1 LVGAQARARC
11 RRSRI
16 SCGVWDRRSGKRLA
30 GSLATRTWVSGP
42 RPRDRR
48 LPGRSHSSEQRLRPR
63 PHTLCRRT
71 RCSTADWSAGACSSC
86 SGRRNE
92 HSFEPERRS
101 SGRPLCCAAPSI
113 QVLRLPLLDQ
123 PRAACPRPLEEHAAR
138 VSGADRGRPL
148 PGTAA
153 LGRLG
158 RDYDGQRKRAGPVRA
173 HVPRPNPQPPR
184 RGPRHSGG
192 CVKRRPLAHSRHLSR
207 DPCTG
212 RNARGGRH
220 VGGRRFG
227 RLPGRGESDA
237 PSLTCGMPVCPEK
250 EAERPNPAPAP
261 LDGRRSSYRL
271 GGRRSK
277 RHTAGPPGRLGG
289 EPGQCQQDQR
299 QDEQHEVEAPPHQ

>member
-1 LVGAQARARC
+1 MVGAQARARC

-30 GSLATRTWVSGP
+30 GSLAPRTCVSGP
-42 RPRDRR
+42 RSRDRR
-48 LPGRSHSSEQRLRPR
+48 IPRWTPSSERRLRPG
-63 PHTLCRRT
+63 PDTVCGRT

-92 HSFEPERRS
+92 HSFEPERGS
-101 SGRPLCCAAPSI
+101 SGRPLCCVAPSI

-184 RGPRHSGG
+184 RGPRHSRG

-220 VGGRRFG
+220 VRGRRLG
-227 RLPGRGESDA
+227 RLCGRGE
-237 PSLTCGMPVCPEK
+237 G
-250 EAERPNPAPAP
+250 EASSVRRANPQLVTPQI
-261 LDGRRSSYRL
+261 GRGTSCRVRKSIRWFVAARS
-271 GGRRSK
+271 
-277 RHTAGPPGRLGG
+277 
-289 EPGQCQQDQR
+289 
-299 QDEQHEVEAPPHQ
+299 